1 MTTTTKTLGWTKQC
15 NRCDQTK
22 DASEF
27 YVKMSCVGGRERIC
41 KKCRSELGKERR
53 RRKKDQ
59 SSALQV
65 KTPRRTGMSA
75 TYITGVDRF
84 CGCGATLKPT
94 QKEFCSTAC
103 RYPNKAAAR
112 RTKQDSGSPK
122 TPSAAALAKAAIVA
136 VSTPPPR
143 IIAQLRQLDPS
154 EVRFLSPALRQ
165 FAEKAGILQMGTRR

>member
-27 YVKMSCVGGRERIC
+27 YKKASYTDKHDRTC
-41 KKCRSELGKERR
+41 KKCRALLAAENR
-53 RRKKDQ
+53 RRKKDPAHARQ
-59 SSALQV
+59 A
-65 KTPRRTGMSA
+65 KAPRRTGMSA

-112 RTKQDSGSPK
+112 RTKQDGQSPK
-122 TPSAAALAKAAIVA
+122 TPSAAALAKAAIISI
-136 VSTPPPR
+136 STPPPR

-154 EVRFLSPALRQ
+154 EVRFLSPAVRQ
-165 FAEKAGILQMGTRR
+165 FAERAGIIQTGNRR